1 MPIISII
8 VAMAK
13 NRVIGKDNDMPWGR
27 LPIDL
32 RHFKLVTE
40 GNPIIMGRKT
50 YESIG
55 RPLPNR
61 RNIVLSR
68 QDIEIEG
75 CEVVSSLKDAI
86 SLLINEKEIFI
97 IGGGH
102 LYKEALTIADKLFLT
117 HIDAEFDG
125 DTFFP
130 EYEHL
135 DFYEIDHF
143 HAEKD
148 DENDHK
154 IIELIASN
162 DKIEEVKSK
171 QSQISKRSKKPITN
185 IKLRMIFE

>member
-55 RPLPNR
+55 RPLPKR

-68 QDIEIEG
+68 NKTEIKG
-75 CEVVSSLKDAI
+75 CEVVSSLEEALELVK
-86 SLLINEKEIFI
+86 NEKEVFI
-97 IGGGH
+97 IGGGY
-102 LYKEALTIADKLFLT
+102 LYKEALNIADKLFLT
-117 HIDAEFDG
+117 HIDAEFEG

-130 EYEHL
+130 KYEHL
-135 DFYEIDHF
+135 NFYEIDHF
-143 HAEKD
+143 HAAKNY
-148 DENDHK
+148 ENDYTCDFVELE
-154 IIELIASN
+154 II
-162 DKIEEVKSK
+162 K
-171 QSQISKRSKKPITN
+171 
-185 IKLRMIFE
+185 